1 MCVSVQNVTYCD
13 GKMAPSHVVTHTE
26 IDMPKVEDKIERA
39 HYVATE
45 HDVEL
50 LAASHLACTD
60 AARRADGHY
69 LRILVA
75 GLQAKFDGNKH
86 RKKAVKADFEAHA
99 ALLTEIHQRYYPWV
113 LKGVTTDDVADDP
126 TLHDNERRLRALQR
140 NARAGFA
147 RSTASTLLGF
157 IRAGGDVRGLDVT
170 TVTKTSLRTWTR
182 AATSEGSNPRVDRIV
197 ADMKR
202 LERDARN
209 LMAEDPDEA
218 RVTIQDCM
226 ERLQRI
232 LDELGTEGSTNGDGG
247 AGHTQTMP
255 SLVESGVF
263 QGRRGAKFRPRTATA

>member
-1 MCVSVQNVTYCD
+1 M
-13 GKMAPSHVVTHTE
+13 
-26 IDMPKVEDKIERA
+26 IKVEDKIEKA

-60 AARRADGHY
+60 AARRADGYY

-75 GLQAKFDGNKH
+75 ALQAKFDGNKH
-86 RKKAVKADFEAHA
+86 RKRAGKADLEAHA
-99 ALLTEIHQRYYPWV
+99 ALLTETHQRFYPWV
-113 LKGVTTDDVADDP
+113 LKGVTTEEVKDDP
-126 TLHDNERRLRALQR
+126 ALHDNERRMRALER
-140 NARAGFA
+140 NARSGFA
-147 RSTASTLLGF
+147 RSTASTLLAY
-157 IRAGGDVRGLDVT
+157 IRAGGDVRGLNVE

-182 AATSEGSNPRVDRIV
+182 AATSEGANPRVDRIV
-197 ADMKR
+197 SDMKR

-232 LDELGTEGSTNGDGG
+232 LDELGTNGSNGNGG
-247 AGHTQTMP
+247 TQTQTVP
-255 SLVESGVF
+255 GLVESQVF
-263 QGRRGAKFRPRTATA
+263 QGRRGAKFRPRTAPA

>member
-1 MCVSVQNVTYCD
+1 MTSVEN
-13 GKMAPSHVVTHTE
+13 
-26 IDMPKVEDKIERA
+26 KIERA

-60 AARRADGHY
+60 AARRADGYY

-75 GLQAKFDGNKH
+75 SLQAKFDGKAH
-86 RKKAVKADFEAHA
+86 RKRAGKADLEAHA
-99 ALLTEIHQRYYPWV
+99 ALLTETHQRFYPFV
-113 LKGVTTDDVADDP
+113 LKGVTTDDVKDDP
-126 TLHDNERRLRALQR
+126 TLHDNDRRMRALQR

-147 RSTASTLLGF
+147 RSTASTLLAY
-157 IRAGGDVRGLDVT
+157 IRAGGDIRGLEIA

-182 AATSEGSNPRVDRIV
+182 AATAEGVNPRTDRIN

-218 RVTIQDCM
+218 RVTIQDCV

-232 LDELGTEGSTNGDGG
+232 LDELGTNGNGNG
-247 AGHTQTMP
+247 NGHTQTLP

-263 QGRRGAKFRPRTATA
+263 QGRRGAKFKPRMAPA